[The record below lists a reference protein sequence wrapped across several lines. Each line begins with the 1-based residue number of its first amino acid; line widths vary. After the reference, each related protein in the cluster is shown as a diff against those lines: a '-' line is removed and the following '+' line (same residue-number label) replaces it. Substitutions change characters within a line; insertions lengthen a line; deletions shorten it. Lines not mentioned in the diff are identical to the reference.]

1 MFYRLELIESYGTGI
16 QKMMESYHGSGVEP
30 VFAPAPASFVVT
42 LPNRNTAANEAPNPN
57 LSREEQVIRLMEKQG
72 AVTRKDVEQL
82 LGCSSFP
89 ANKVLSQLLK
99 QDRII
104 KTGAAR
110 GTKYILK

>member
-1 MFYRLELIESYGTGI
+1 
-16 QKMMESYHGSGVEP
+16 
-30 VFAPAPASFVVT
+30 
-42 LPNRNTAANEAPNPN
+42 
-57 LSREEQVIRLMEKQG
+57 MEKQG

>member
-1 MFYRLELIESYGTGI
+1 
-16 QKMMESYHGSGVEP
+16 
-30 VFAPAPASFVVT
+30 
-42 LPNRNTAANEAPNPN
+42 
-57 LSREEQVIRLMEKQG
+57 MEKQG

-110 GTKYILK
+110 GTKYVLK